1 MYSERK
7 AAFCHALAPC
17 MFGSTSICARMV
29 PFLANDLFPLKSLAR
44 MAWFLAT
51 IKADSCEMVLCQCLC
66 SQRAR
71 GMASVQD

>member
-29 PFLANDLFPLKSLAR
+29 PFLANDLFPLKSRAR
-44 MAWFLAT
+44 MAWFLET
-51 IKADSCEMVLCQCLC
+51 VEADSCETVLPQ
-66 SQRAR
+66 